1 LKNNSKI
8 KIFITDD
15 HPLMQQA
22 LKASILTEEDMEIVG
37 TAEDG
42 VEATEKIPLLK
53 PDIVIMDLMMPNM
66 DGLRAIESLS
76 KSCPEIPI
84 LALSSLDKEE
94 NIFEAIEVGA
104 QGYLTKD
111 VQHNELINAIRSV
124 SAGKPYFPNRIMSG
138 LISNMRKKP
147 PEESKSFASLT
158 KREKEMLALLGK
170 GYSNITIA
178 EKMVISEPT
187 VRVYLHH
194 IMKKLN
200 FENRREAIVFAVK
213 RGLKE

>member
-1 LKNNSKI
+1 
-8 KIFITDD
+8 
-15 HPLMQQA
+15 MQQA

>member
-1 LKNNSKI
+1 MKNNSKI